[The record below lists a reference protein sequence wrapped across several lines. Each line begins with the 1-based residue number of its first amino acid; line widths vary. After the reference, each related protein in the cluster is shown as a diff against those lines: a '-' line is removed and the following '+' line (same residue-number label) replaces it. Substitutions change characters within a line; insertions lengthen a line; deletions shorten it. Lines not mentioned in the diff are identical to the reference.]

1 MDIKDSE
8 TKRGYMISFAVI
20 GGIFLNIGAFLTF
33 RGKIYEAVIVYLF
46 ADLCW
51 IIMAYQKDDFWGVVS
66 IIIGVTFGFLAF
78 VKMKRGDMNKSLNS
92 EDNK

>member
-1 MDIKDSE
+1 
-8 TKRGYMISFAVI
+8 MISFAVI